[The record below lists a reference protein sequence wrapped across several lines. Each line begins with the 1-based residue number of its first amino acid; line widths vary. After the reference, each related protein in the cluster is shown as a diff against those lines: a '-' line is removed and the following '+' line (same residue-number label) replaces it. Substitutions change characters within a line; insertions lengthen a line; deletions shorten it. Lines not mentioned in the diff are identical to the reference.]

1 MYDRNTP
8 RTFET
13 AGKFNLSTPYRCTV
27 DWSDQTI
34 ISAQPAGARDFQF
47 ERVDRGDP
55 LPEIKVEN
63 LSAKDQTIDEVI
75 RNLLK
80 NTGIRLYYTETF
92 QQTLSFEGISGDLGK
107 VMELVSS
114 MGNVYYSYD
123 NRAKKLTLRRWSRW
137 SLKAPAARD
146 LVLAV
151 EDALRGA
158 DLDDITVD
166 WSVGEITFSGDTI
179 TEQTVRDTIARLTV
193 EDIFV
198 AFDMSVYRV
207 EPKSGNIAWMD
218 MLSAFN
224 QDSVR
229 LSQQGM
235 IGRALVV
242 GENVN
247 HTSLGNFLAPRG
259 KTTLISSGTFITP
272 ERWQGRFDIGRCSK
286 DPYIE
291 TMLSVLSET
300 RFDPRKEGI
309 GRLSS
314 TVVLRSGRRDM
325 ASYSMNLSLG
335 DNILIIGIPTQYF
348 ANSPRTDV
356 SPNTELV
363 VLISPR
369 IIRIERPE

>member
-1 MYDRNTP
+1 
-8 RTFET
+8 
-13 AGKFNLSTPYRCTV
+13 
-27 DWSDQTI
+27 
-34 ISAQPAGARDFQF
+34 
-47 ERVDRGDP
+47 
-55 LPEIKVEN
+55 
-63 LSAKDQTIDEVI
+63 
-75 RNLLK
+75 LLK